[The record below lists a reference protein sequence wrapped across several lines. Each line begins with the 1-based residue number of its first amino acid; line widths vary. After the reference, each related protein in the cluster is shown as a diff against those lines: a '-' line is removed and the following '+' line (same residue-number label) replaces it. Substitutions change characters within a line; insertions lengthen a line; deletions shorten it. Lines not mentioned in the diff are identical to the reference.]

1 MANLMK
7 PREGFNMDDRAASKV
22 IAAIERLSN
31 RIAKLDETS
40 VESAAIANEAR
51 RAAMDAAEATNPKQ
65 TAKFLSERVNPV
77 LRSFETEFRSTTKG
91 MDDALSGILRE
102 SKVVGARFNDAY
114 GDAAFVA
121 HEHER
126 RSRNL
131 LIATAMI
138 GFSVV
143 TITLLSAWI
152 LHDQMLRSRAGC
164 EVFGGIYKW
173 TVSNGSYCIIGAS

>member
-1 MANLMK
+1 
-7 PREGFNMDDRAASKV
+7 MDDQAATKV

-51 RAAMDAAEATNPKQ
+51 RATMDAADATNPKQ

-91 MDDALSGILRE
+91 MDDVLNGLLRE
-102 SKVVGARFNDAY
+102 SKVAGARFKDAY

-121 HEHER
+121 HEHKR
-126 RSRNL
+126 RSQNL
-131 LIATAMI
+131 LIATVAI
-138 GFSVV
+138 GISVNAKAQTV
-143 TITLLSAWI
+143 PLSLI
-152 LHDQMLRSRAGC
+152 H
-164 EVFGGIYKW
+164 I
-173 TVSNGSYCIIGAS
+173 